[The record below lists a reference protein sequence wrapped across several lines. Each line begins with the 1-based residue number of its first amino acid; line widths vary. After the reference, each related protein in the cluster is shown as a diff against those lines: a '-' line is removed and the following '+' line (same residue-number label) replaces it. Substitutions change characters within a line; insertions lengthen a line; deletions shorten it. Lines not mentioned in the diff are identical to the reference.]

1 MSNTMP
7 IAMNTV
13 VTMTYHLKNSDGEVL
28 ESSSDPVSYLHGGY
42 DNIFPKVEEA
52 MHGKNV
58 GDVVIVDL
66 MPADAFGEFDEEL
79 VQIEPASA
87 FPADELKVGMQF
99 EGEDETGE
107 VILYTVTE
115 IADDKV
121 VVDGNHPWAG
131 ERVVF
136 TATVTDVRK
145 AIPEEISHQH
155 VHGEGGHHH

>member
-1 MSNTMP
+1 MQ

-13 VTMTYHLKNSDGEVL
+13 VTMTYELKNSDGEML
-28 ESSSDPVSYLHGGY
+28 ESSQEPVAYLHGGY

-58 GDVVIVDL
+58 GDVVEVNL
-66 MPADAFGEFDEEL
+66 EPADAFGEYDEEL

-87 FPADELKVGMQF
+87 FPAKDLKEGMQF

-107 VILYTVTE
+107 VILYTITN
-115 IADDKV
+115 IADGKV

-131 ERVVF
+131 ERLVF
-136 TATVTDVRK
+136 KATITDVRS
-145 AIPEEISHQH
+145 ASGEEVSHQH
-155 VHGEGGHHH
+155 VHGAGGHHH